1 MNLIANYLL
10 VILGLM
16 LNFTVSAIETSTPLF
31 KDPELKTFGDEVEA
45 ANIENLF
52 QGTGP
57 FTAFVPS
64 NEAFDKYG
72 KEKLQEL
79 NKPENNEKLTN
90 LLLYHIVSGKY
101 MAKSLKPMSLKT
113 INGKPVEIKGDQGKF
128 TVNHAK
134 IIKTDL
140 VGPNGVIH
148 VIDEVLTP

>member
-1 MNLIANYLL
+1 MKLIAKYLL
-10 VILGLM
+10 VVLGLV
-16 LNFTVSAIETSTPLF
+16 LNFTVGAIETSTPLF

-72 KEKLQEL
+72 KDKLQEL

-113 INGKPVEIKGDQGKF
+113 VNGKPIEIKGDQENF
-128 TVNHAK
+128 TVNQAK